1 MSDCKLLAP
10 FILAAEGGY
19 VNNPSDKGGET
30 NKGITWPVWV
40 SYNGDSSGSH
50 NRFII
55 MMTDDWA
62 KIFKTGYWDKCLAD
76 QITDQRIAN
85 TIADWVWSS
94 GQHYPELDV
103 QKLINTIFNKHL
115 TEDGVFGPA
124 TIEEINAADQAEL
137 YNSLIERRQQY
148 YKDIVALAQ
157 ANGDHSQDGFLAGW
171 LNRINNLVKYNEQFN
186 KV

>member
-1 MSDCKLLAP
+1 MSDCKFLAP

-19 VNNPSDKGGET
+19 VNNPADKGGET
-30 NKGITWPVWV
+30 NKGITWSVWV
-40 SYNGDSSGSH
+40 SFNGDTTASH
-50 NRFII
+50 NRFIV
-55 MMTDDWA
+55 MMTNDWT

-76 QITDQRIAN
+76 QISDQRIAN

-94 GQHYPELDV
+94 GQHYPELHV

-115 TEDGVFGPA
+115 AEDGLFGPA
-124 TIEEINAADQAEL
+124 TIEALNAANPDAL
-137 YNSLIERRQQY
+137 YTSLIDRRKQY

-157 ANGDHSQDGFLAGW
+157 ANGDHSQDGFLTGW

-186 KV
+186 K